1 MSLRTVMQWSLMAV
15 LAGAC
20 ASSSEAERPVGPP
33 PRILFQSPI
42 ALLFEHQGELLLTTD
57 QMIQLGKVDDAL
69 QAKNKPLREKLRE
82 ARRRGPEQ
90 EEGPPPGGGISG
102 GRGGRGG
109 VGGMGGMGGHGMPS
123 GGMGGG
129 RVRSDPPMDEEALRQ
144 LEATLR
150 EMEDNETAAYN
161 EAEQLL
167 DEKQKARA
175 RELISQ
181 QREERMRVREALR
194 QRVASPKT

>member
-1 MSLRTVMQWSLMAV
+1 MMQGLLMAA

-33 PRILFQSPI
+33 PRVLVQSPI

-57 QMIQLGKVDDAL
+57 QMIQLGKVEDAL
-69 QAKNKPLREKLRE
+69 QAKNRPLRERLRD

-90 EEGPPPGGGISG
+90 EEEGPPPGGGISG

-109 VGGMGGMGGHGMPS
+109 MGGMGGMGVPGSAGR
-123 GGMGGG
+123 GMGGG
-129 RVRSDPPMDEEALRQ
+129 HVRSEPPIDEEAWRRM
-144 LEATLR
+144 EATLR
-150 EMEDNETAAYN
+150 EMEDNESAAYN

-167 DEKQKARA
+167 DEKQKVRA
-175 RELISQ
+175 RELVSQ
-181 QREERMRVREALR
+181 QREERMRVREFIR